1 MSADAGFRRQ
11 VLALAAHDKFAD
23 AAAMHLSPR
32 PLLRRLA
39 ACAALALLSFSAL
52 AAERPTAPIRLW
64 PGDAPGALG
73 QDAKDTPT
81 LTPFWPASEKANGAV
96 FIVAPGGGYRS
107 LAAHEG
113 EPFAKWLAANGITAF
128 VLKYRLATDGY
139 RVPVILQDA
148 ARAVRLVRA
157 NAAAW
162 NLDPKRIGMIGSSAG
177 GHLTATL
184 ITQFDAGKADASD
197 PIERASSRP
206 DLAVLCYGFILFDE
220 PNPDREKIFL
230 GENGTAEQKRLL
242 SPRLNVR
249 TDTPPTFIW
258 QTVQDDKVVVENAFA
273 FANALREKGVP
284 YDLHLY
290 ENGRHGIGLGTKDYD
305 PEKLHRWT
313 HDCIFW
319 LKQRGFVK

>member
-1 MSADAGFRRQ
+1 MKSSLRKLTAGIALTLLASLSLSAQPVA
-11 VLALAAHDKFAD
+11 
-23 AAAMHLSPR
+23 R
-32 PLLRRLA
+32 PNEPL
-39 ACAALALLSFSAL
+39 
-52 AAERPTAPIRLW
+52 RLW
-64 PGDAPGALG
+64 PADAPGALG
-73 QDAKDTPT
+73 KDAKDTPT
-81 LTPFWPASEKANGAV
+81 LTPYWAAPDKATGAV

-148 ARAVRLVRA
+148 ARAMRLVRSH
-157 NAAAW
+157 AAAW
-162 NLDPKRIGMIGSSAG
+162 GLDPKRIGMIGSSAG

-184 ITQFDAGKADASD
+184 ITQFDSGKSDASD
-197 PIERASSRP
+197 PIERESSCP

-220 PNPDREKIFL
+220 PNAEREKIFL
-230 GENGTAEQKRLL
+230 GENGTDEQKRLL
-242 SPRLNVR
+242 SPRLNVSKE
-249 TDTPPTFIW
+249 TPPTFIW
-258 QTVQDDKVVVENAFA
+258 QTVEDSKVVVENAFA

-290 ENGRHGIGLGTKDYD
+290 ENGKHGIGLGSKVYD
-305 PEKLHRWT
+305 PEKSHAWT
-313 HDCIFW
+313 RDCIFW

>member
-1 MSADAGFRRQ
+1 MT
-11 VLALAAHDKFAD
+11 
-23 AAAMHLSPR
+23 LSPR
-32 PLLRRLA
+32 PFLRRLTASA
-39 ACAALALLSFSAL
+39 AVALLASLSLSAQPVS
-52 AAERPTAPIRLW
+52 RPNEPLRLW
-64 PGDAPGALG
+64 PSDAPGALG
-73 QDAKDTPT
+73 KDAKDTPT
-81 LTPFWPASEKANGAV
+81 LTPFWAAPDKATGAV

-148 ARAVRLVRA
+148 ARAVRLVRS
-157 NAAAW
+157 NATAW
-162 NLDPKRIGMIGSSAG
+162 GLDPKRLGMIGSSAG

-184 ITQFDAGKADASD
+184 ITQFDSGKADASD
-197 PIERASSRP
+197 PIERESSRP

-220 PNPDREKIFL
+220 PNPEREKIFL
-230 GENGTAEQKRLL
+230 GENGTEEQKRLL

-249 TDTPPTFIW
+249 KDTPPTFIW
-258 QTVQDDKVVVENAFA
+258 QTVEDSKVVVENAFA

-290 ENGRHGIGLGTKDYD
+290 ENGKHGIGLGSKDYD
-305 PEKLHRWT
+305 PEKAHAWT
-313 HDCIFW
+313 RDCIFW
-319 LKQRGFVK
+319 LKQRGFV

>member
-1 MSADAGFRRQ
+1 MIPRARFFI
-11 VLALAAHDKFAD
+11 AAFIAI
-23 AAAMHLSPR
+23 
-32 PLLRRLA
+32 
-39 ACAALALLSFSAL
+39 ALLAPARLSAEP
-52 AAERPTAPIRLW
+52 AARPTEPIRLW

-73 QDAKDTPT
+73 KDAKDTPT
-81 LTPFWPASEKANGAV
+81 LTPFWPAPDKANGAI

-148 ARAVRLVRA
+148 ARAMRLVRS

-162 NLDPKRIGMIGSSAG
+162 GLDPKRIGMIGSSAG

-197 PIERASSRP
+197 PIERESSRP

-220 PNPDREKIFL
+220 PNPEREKTFL
-230 GENGTAEQKRLL
+230 GSDGTAEQKRLL

-249 TDTPPTFIW
+249 KDTPPTFIW

-273 FANALREKGVP
+273 FANALREKAVP
-284 YDLHLY
+284 FDLHLY
-290 ENGRHGIGLGTKDYD
+290 ENGRHGIGLGSKDYD
-305 PEKLHRWT
+305 PEKSHAWT
-313 HDCIFW
+313 RDCIFW
-319 LKQRGFVK
+319 LRQRGFVK

>member
-1 MSADAGFRRQ
+1 MN
-11 VLALAAHDKFAD
+11 
-23 AAAMHLSPR
+23 LSTR
-32 PLLRRLA
+32 PFLRRLT
-39 ACAALALLSFSAL
+39 ACAAFALVSSLRLS
-52 AAERPTAPIRLW
+52 AEPASRPNEPIRLW

-73 QDAKDTPT
+73 KDAKDTPT
-81 LTPFWPASEKANGAV
+81 LTPFWPAPDKANGAV

-148 ARAVRLVRA
+148 ARAVRLMRS
-157 NAAAW
+157 NATGW
-162 NLDPKRIGMIGSSAG
+162 GLDPKRIGMIGSSAG

-184 ITQFDAGKADASD
+184 ITQFDAGKADATD

-220 PNPDREKIFL
+220 PNPEREKTFL
-230 GENGTAEQKRLL
+230 GLDGTAEQKRLL

-249 TDTPPTFIW
+249 KDTPPTFIW

-273 FANALREKGVP
+273 FASALREKGVP
-284 YDLHLY
+284 FDLHLY
-290 ENGRHGIGLGTKDYD
+290 ENGRHGIGLGSKDYD
-305 PEKLHRWT
+305 PEKSHAWT
-313 HDCIFW
+313 RDCIFW